1 MASVFTSSLRH
12 AKDGFSTT
20 AIRQNLKTAKRSF
33 MNHVTKKFGLF
44 GRSIFALVGSI
55 ALELLGEIP
64 ARKVVK

>member
-12 AKDGFSTT
+12 AKDGFST
-20 AIRQNLKTAKRSF
+20 TAKRSF